1 MIIVRH
7 AAEFAEENGI
17 ADVDLAIAI
26 LTQTALSRID
36 NDWNNAL
43 DGTLPGP
50 STEAAAQAFLTEIAG
65 RSADINSQGIDGQW
79 FTSTTEAYNNPEIF
93 ANLIFDLSQDRDTT
107 GFDAVHSPDTI
118 TDYADFYSQ
127 YAAVGRDNEAQSSA
141 LQYASSALADKGI
154 NLIDAVT
161 DLQTYQDAA
170 NGLVDIISS
179 DNPFMAAVNAHLGS
193 LQDDHTLS
201 EAVENIEVHALLAE
215 LQGDPETANAL
226 RGQAYAEITTAM
238 AEAGLTSG
246 MGGVSA
252 GVLAGK
258 LTGKL
263 DEIAAAHKPNADK
276 PTTGGK
282 TDVDSGKGAD
292 YDGAGGISRNYP
304 DGIEPNL
311 SIKTG
316 QQNKHIEGTNE
327 FNTANQSRARSTLNS
342 DVDPQQ
348 LINQYA
354 GTGQHVNPNKAR
366 LGEPGSVERVRTDS
380 PIGNYVDANGVN
392 HGPTNNFTIKYA
404 KDGVH
409 IVPAAP

>member
-1 MIIVRH
+1 MAFQLQPRHFGLSRVFGFALIIV
-7 AAEFAEENGI
+7 
-17 ADVDLAIAI
+17 
-26 LTQTALSRID
+26 S
-36 NDWNNAL
+36 
-43 DGTLPGP
+43 P
-50 STEAAAQAFLTEIAG
+50 
-65 RSADINSQGIDGQW
+65 
-79 FTSTTEAYNNPEIF
+79 
-93 ANLIFDLSQDRDTT
+93 
-107 GFDAVHSPDTI
+107 AVHFSDTI

-154 NLIDAVT
+154 NLMDAVT

-252 GVLAGK
+252 GILAGK

-276 PTTGGK
+276 PTSGGK
-282 TDVDSGKGAD
+282 TDVDSGEGAD
-292 YDGAGGISRNYP
+292 YDGADNNADVDAPITDPNRLLPPPNSSNGIDGLSVDQLSYQRVLDGVDDLDVSTGNNQSVFYSGRGAREAAENYASENGLSTLEQTAGGQYLDDMRLFEDTVPDIGGDQAAQIWGRISANYASQASGQVTAIVNNP
-304 DGIEPNL
+304 RSNSIFLTQELPALLQNQNVTQVTVRSINGRQVTIPRGTSL
-311 SIKTG
+311 SDALDM
-316 QQNKHIEGTNE
+316 IEG
-327 FNTANQSRARSTLNS
+327 F
-342 DVDPQQ
+342 
-348 LINQYA
+348 
-354 GTGQHVNPNKAR
+354 
-366 LGEPGSVERVRTDS
+366 
-380 PIGNYVDANGVN
+380 
-392 HGPTNNFTIKYA
+392 
-404 KDGVH
+404 
-409 IVPAAP
+409 